1 MLNTLTSFDLKS
13 KRILIRV
20 DFNVPILDGKVAD
33 DFRIQAA
40 LPSIKH
46 CIDQGASVVLMSH
59 LGRPGGVPSEDLSLM
74 PVGETLCDHLE
85 MSIKFSHDCVSDDA
99 IDVSHELQA
108 GEVHLLENLRFH
120 AGEIKN
126 DHDFASRLAQ
136 HGTFFINDALGT
148 AHRAHA
154 SNVGVTNFLQN
165 CTPGFLMA
173 EEFKFLHSAV
183 IRPKRPLTIV
193 LGGAKIGTKLPLI
206 ARFLRDADNVI
217 IGGGMAFTFLK
228 MAGYKIG
235 KSIYDDSLLQT
246 AKQIVEMSRSLNCEF
261 QLPSDIVVTENISSG
276 QDSAVRK
283 VSEIDNNEIGV
294 DIGPE
299 TIDQFCETING
310 SNTVLWNGP
319 MGIFETEAYSG
330 GTKAVAE
337 ALAQMTGRGGVS
349 IIGGGDSAS
358 AVRDLNLWNEM
369 THISTGGGASLKVL
383 AGKELPAMKALEMV

>member
-1 MLNTLTSFDLKS
+1 MRSLESLEFDNE
-13 KRILIRV
+13 RALIRV
-20 DFNVPILDGKVAD
+20 DFNVPMSEGKVAD
-33 DFRIQAA
+33 DFRIKAA

-85 MSIKFSHDCVSDDA
+85 MSIKFSHDCVSDEA

-108 GEVHLLENLRFH
+108 GEVRLLENLRFH
-120 AGEIKN
+120 DGEANN
-126 DHDFASRLAQ
+126 DHDFAYRLSQ
-136 HGTFFINDALGT
+136 HGTCFINDAFGT
-148 AHRAHA
+148 SHRAHA
-154 SNVGVTNFLQN
+154 SNVGVTDFLQI
-165 CTPGFLMA
+165 CTPGFLMS

-183 IRPKRPLTIV
+183 IRPKRPFTIV
-193 LGGAKIGTKLPLI
+193 LGGTKIGTKLPLVT
-206 ARFLRDADNVI
+206 RFIREADNVF

-228 MAGYKIG
+228 IVGYEIG

-299 TIDQFCETING
+299 TIDQLRETINR
-310 SNTVLWNGP
+310 SSTVIWNGP
-319 MGIFETEAYSG
+319 MGIFETKAYSG

-337 ALAQMTGRGGVS
+337 ALAQMTGRGGLS
-349 IIGGGDSAS
+349 IIGGGDSVS
-358 AVRDLNLWNEM
+358 AVRELNLWSEM
-369 THISTGGGASLKVL
+369 THISTGGGASLKLL

>member
-1 MLNTLTSFDLKS
+1 MRSLESLDFDND
-13 KRILIRV
+13 RALIRV
-20 DFNVPILDGKVAD
+20 DFNVPMSEGKVAD

-46 CIDQGASVVLMSH
+46 CIDHGASVVLMSH

-120 AGEIKN
+120 TGETKN

-136 HGTFFINDALGT
+136 HGTCFINDAFGT

-154 SNVGVTNFLQN
+154 SNVGVTDFLQN

-183 IRPKRPLTIV
+183 IRPKRPFTIV
-193 LGGAKIGTKLPLI
+193 LGGAKIGTKLPLVT
-206 ARFLRDADNVI
+206 RFIREADNVI

-246 AKQIVEMSRSLNCEF
+246 AKQIVEMSKSLNCEF
-261 QLPSDIVVTENISSG
+261 HLPSDIVVTEDISSG

-310 SNTVLWNGP
+310 SSTVIWNGP
-319 MGIFETEAYSG
+319 MGIIETEAYSG

-337 ALAQMTGRGGVS
+337 AFAQMTGRGGLS

-358 AVRDLNLWNEM
+358 VVRDLNLWNEM
-369 THISTGGGASLKVL
+369 THISTGGGASLELL
-383 AGKELPAMKALEMV
+383 AGRDLPAMKALEMV

>member
-1 MLNTLTSFDLKS
+1 MRSLESLDFDND
-13 KRILIRV
+13 RALIRV
-20 DFNVPILDGKVAD
+20 DFNVPMNEGKVAD

-46 CIDQGASVVLMSH
+46 CIDHGASVVLMSH

-85 MSIKFSHDCVSDDA
+85 MSIKFSHNCVSDDA

-120 AGEIKN
+120 TGEIKN

-136 HGTFFINDALGT
+136 HGTYFINDAFGT

-183 IRPKRPLTIV
+183 IRPKRPFTIV
-193 LGGAKIGTKLPLI
+193 LGGSKIGTKLPLVT
-206 ARFLRDADNVI
+206 RFIREVDNVI

-246 AKQIVEMSRSLNCEF
+246 AKQIVEMSKSLNCKF
-261 QLPSDIVVTENISSG
+261 HLPSDIVVTEDISSG

-310 SNTVLWNGP
+310 SNTVIWNGP

-337 ALAQMTGRGGVS
+337 ALAQMTGRGGLS

-358 AVRDLNLWNEM
+358 AVRDLNLWSEM
-369 THISTGGGASLKVL
+369 THISTGGGASLELL